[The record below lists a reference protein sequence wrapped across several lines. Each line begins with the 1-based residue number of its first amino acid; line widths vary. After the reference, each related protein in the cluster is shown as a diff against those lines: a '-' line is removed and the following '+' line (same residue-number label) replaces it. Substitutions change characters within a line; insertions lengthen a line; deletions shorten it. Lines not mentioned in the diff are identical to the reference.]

1 MGRIPL
7 LAVRSVILGCS
18 CGSVLGTL
26 LSLRTLPLIS
36 LIGAIRPDALVS
48 CLTGRSGSLLA
59 LALHRSGALLALA
72 LHGSGSLLA
81 LTLYRSGSRL
91 ALTLRRSRSG
101 LALTLNRSRS
111 LLALTLYRSGSRLAL
126 TLYRPRSRLAL
137 ALHRSGSLLA
147 LALHRS
153 RSRLA
158 LALYRPRSRLA
169 LTLRRSCSL
178 LASHRPLSLGSGIL
192 TGPACL
198 RTARLAVQRC
208 LLAVL
213 RIIYLNNIGLFLRY
227 LLLRTRLGRMR
238 RRFPGGCGRAL
249 YLALGPCLALYLC
262 FWGQAFSHHIHL
274 FIRQAAG
281 M

>member
-26 LSLRTLPLIS
+26 LSLRTLPLIP
-36 LIGAIRPDALVS
+36 LIGAIRPDTLVS
-48 CLTGRSGSLLA
+48 CLTGRSGSRLA

-72 LHGSGSLLA
+72 LHGSGSLLLA
-81 LTLYRSGSRL
+81 LTLYRSGSLLL
-91 ALTLRRSRSG
+91 ALTLYRSG
-101 LALTLNRSRS
+101 S
-111 LLALTLYRSGSRLAL
+111 LLALTLHRSGSRLALALYRSGSRLAL

-153 RSRLA
+153 GSR

-198 RTARLAVQRC
+198 RTARLTVQRC

-238 RRFPGGCGRAL
+238 RRFSGGCGRAL

>member
-1 MGRIPL
+1 MRRIPL

-26 LSLRTLPLIS
+26 LSLRTLPLIP
-36 LIGAIRPDALVS
+36 LIGAIRPDTLVS

-59 LALHRSGALLALA
+59 LALHRSGALLALTLYRSGSLLLA
-72 LHGSGSLLA
+72 LTLYRSGSLLA
-81 LTLYRSGSRL
+81 LTLHRSGSRLALALYRSGSRL
-91 ALTLRRSRSG
+91 ALTL
-101 LALTLNRSRS
+101 
-111 LLALTLYRSGSRLAL
+111 YRPRSRLAL

-153 RSRLA
+153 GSR

-198 RTARLAVQRC
+198 RTARLAVQRS

-213 RIIYLNNIGLFLRY
+213 RIIYLNDIGLFLRY

>member
-36 LIGAIRPDALVS
+36 LIGAIRPDTLVS

-72 LHGSGSLLA
+72 LHGSGSLLLA
-81 LTLYRSGSRL
+81 LTLYRSGSLLL
-91 ALTLRRSRSG
+91 ALTLHRSG
-101 LALTLNRSRS
+101 SRLAL
-111 LLALTLYRSGSRLAL
+111 ALYRSGSRLAL

-137 ALHRSGSLLA
+137 TLYRPRSRLALHRSGSLLA

-153 RSRLA
+153 GSR

-213 RIIYLNNIGLFLRY
+213 RIIYLNDIGLFLRY

-249 YLALGPCLALYLC
+249 YLALGPCLALYLY

>member
-1 MGRIPL
+1 M
-7 LAVRSVILGCS
+7 C
-18 CGSVLGTL
+18 
-26 LSLRTLPLIS
+26 
-36 LIGAIRPDALVS
+36 IRD
-48 CLTGRSGSLLA
+48 R
-59 LALHRSGALLALA
+59 
-72 LHGSGSLLA
+72 A
-81 LTLYRSGSRL
+81 LTLYRSR
-91 ALTLRRSRSG
+91 
-101 LALTLNRSRS
+101 
-111 LLALTLYRSGSRLAL
+111 SRLAL
-126 TLYRPRSRLAL
+126 TLYRS
-137 ALHRSGSLLA
+137 
-147 LALHRS
+147 
-153 RSRLA
+153 
-158 LALYRPRSRLA
+158 RSRLA

-238 RRFPGGCGRAL
+238 RRFSGGCGRAL